1 MHGRAGRE
9 KLPGKVIIQSY
20 NPDNFSIQCARKQN
34 YEMFY
39 DTEISLRK
47 QLKYPPFCDI
57 IVIGSSSENEN
68 NIKKVSDYIYKKID
82 EKLIDKELKI
92 FKPMPAPI
100 DKIQNKYRWR
110 MIIKGNM
117 DETINLAINECLKDV
132 YDKNIKDI
140 RITVDVNPNNMM
152 WKERVL
158 KMAIRNLRYEGD
170 EILKKKSRDVEV
182 IDDKIQVLIDDMIET
197 MHKYNG
203 VGLAAVQVGILKKV
217 VVIDLYDD
225 KGPIVL
231 INPVILKTKGEQEVD
246 EGCLSFP
253 NEFAKV
259 IRPAEVT
266 AEYTDRKGK
275 RIKVKAKELL
285 AQAICHEVDHLNG
298 EVFIDKII
306 PGTLEYVEPEK
317 E

>member
-1 MHGRAGRE
+1 
-9 KLPGKVIIQSY
+9 
-20 NPDNFSIQCARKQN
+20 
-34 YEMFY
+34 
-39 DTEISLRK
+39 
-47 QLKYPPFCDI
+47 
-57 IVIGSSSENEN
+57 
-68 NIKKVSDYIYKKID
+68 
-82 EKLIDKELKI
+82 
-92 FKPMPAPI
+92 
-100 DKIQNKYRWR
+100 
-110 MIIKGNM
+110 
-117 DETINLAINECLKDV
+117 
-132 YDKNIKDI
+132 
-140 RITVDVNPNNMM
+140 
-152 WKERVL
+152 
-158 KMAIRNLRYEGD
+158 MAIRNLRYEGD

-266 AEYTDRKGK
+266 AEYTDRNGK

-306 PGTLEYVEPEK
+306 PGTLEYIEPEK
-317 E
+317 DKK

>member
-1 MHGRAGRE
+1 
-9 KLPGKVIIQSY
+9 
-20 NPDNFSIQCARKQN
+20 
-34 YEMFY
+34 
-39 DTEISLRK
+39 
-47 QLKYPPFCDI
+47 
-57 IVIGSSSENEN
+57 
-68 NIKKVSDYIYKKID
+68 
-82 EKLIDKELKI
+82 
-92 FKPMPAPI
+92 
-100 DKIQNKYRWR
+100 
-110 MIIKGNM
+110 
-117 DETINLAINECLKDV
+117 
-132 YDKNIKDI
+132 
-140 RITVDVNPNNMM
+140 
-152 WKERVL
+152 
-158 KMAIRNLRYEGD
+158 MAIRNLRYEGD

-203 VGLAAVQVGILKKV
+203 VGLAAVQVGILKRL

-266 AEYTDRKGK
+266 AEYTDRNGK

-306 PGTLEYVEPEK
+306 PGTLEYIEPEK
-317 E
+317 EKK